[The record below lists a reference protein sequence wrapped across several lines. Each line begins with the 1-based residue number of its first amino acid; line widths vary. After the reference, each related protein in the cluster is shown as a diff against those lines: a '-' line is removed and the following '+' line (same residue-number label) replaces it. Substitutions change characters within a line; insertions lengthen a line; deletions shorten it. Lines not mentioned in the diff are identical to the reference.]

1 MPKSGTFTLIMS
13 DTMCFEVTESGRT
26 LRLDF
31 RPKTLRE
38 RAAMWR
44 RSVIGSCVAI
54 VEHCGDMV
62 QVAFVCGY
70 IVCLCA
76 KTAVGVIPPKRRR

>member
-1 MPKSGTFTLIMS
+1 MSENDEGLNVYEGAALVVERLVPKRGTFTLIMPDS
-13 DTMCFEVTESGRT
+13 MCFEVTEVGKT

-44 RSVIGSCVAI
+44 RRYG
-54 VEHCGDMV
+54 
-62 QVAFVCGY
+62 
-70 IVCLCA
+70 L
-76 KTAVGVIPPKRRR
+76 